1 MTYLIDAWLDR
12 PHPYLRILHRETGE
26 ICAVL
31 EEDALDELRDQGGLD
46 LHELNSSEPLI
57 LKELVRNL
65 FLFCYRRCPGGGSH
79 ERRQRR
85 LRPVPGRSRTTFPE
99 SLSSCPG
106 LSATPRP
113 STPAAPR
120 CDRDSCLIHIKP
132 TSPESRYNSGV
143 TVVLSTAA

>member
-57 LKELVRNL
+57 LKE
-65 FLFCYRRCPGGGSH
+65 PGTQPVPLLLRPRPALSLCDDARTRHPCAAAREADRTNGGKGASGRFREGHGRPSRSH
-79 ERRQRR
+79 FPHVPVFPQRLARARRQP
-85 LRPVPGRSRTTFPE
+85 LAAIGI
-99 SLSSCPG
+99 
-106 LSATPRP
+106 
-113 STPAAPR
+113 PA
-120 CDRDSCLIHIKP
+120 
-132 TSPESRYNSGV
+132 
-143 TVVLSTAA
+143 